1 VRAPRV
7 VRAPRAPAA
16 PAIARADP
24 PLARA
29 CASWTLS
36 PPLLS
41 GRRVLCTALLGAAGA
56 KTKDKW
62 GIFKSIDEAR
72 SDPAVEPAAGWGA
85 APGACVSGQDELKD
99 EIALLKGKLAS
110 AERSNP
116 APLWC
121 SASRMRRPALR
132 DVARAVGVRAL
143 SLLARRPRRRRS
155 AMAMI
160 KLHPVHATPPLRSM
174 AVEAQRKLEDSR
186 KQTAQLQQQRHSLL
200 QERKAAEEEVANMK
214 LQLREARDALTAS
227 HRATKDVM
235 IDYLRALRDAEARA
249 MPHQGTH
256 SEKKKNLKSALPL

>member
-1 VRAPRV
+1 
-7 VRAPRAPAA
+7 
-16 PAIARADP
+16 
-24 PLARA
+24 
-29 CASWTLS
+29 
-36 PPLLS
+36 
-41 GRRVLCTALLGAAGA
+41 
-56 KTKDKW
+56 
-62 GIFKSIDEAR
+62 
-72 SDPAVEPAAGWGA
+72 
-85 APGACVSGQDELKD
+85 
-99 EIALLKGKLAS
+99 
-110 AERSNP
+110 
-116 APLWC
+116 
-121 SASRMRRPALR
+121 
-132 DVARAVGVRAL
+132 
-143 SLLARRPRRRRS
+143 
-155 AMAMI
+155 MAMI